1 MPFPIHLERER
12 EPEEFESGRSVG
24 RGSLARKWHP
34 PLRIRGVAGAS
45 DRNALSGHGS
55 DQSCNA
61 RRSEFVGTGG
71 GEEVVHIQKQSK
83 GEFMRRLL
91 TGAAVAVAL
100 SIPASVAAVGVVSSA
115 PAFASSSISC
125 TSLKGTISGSITIGK
140 CTPSGGKGYKTASA
154 PAASLAS
161 G

>member
-1 MPFPIHLERER
+1 
-12 EPEEFESGRSVG
+12 
-24 RGSLARKWHP
+24 
-34 PLRIRGVAGAS
+34 
-45 DRNALSGHGS
+45 
-55 DQSCNA
+55 
-61 RRSEFVGTGG
+61 
-71 GEEVVHIQKQSK
+71 
-83 GEFMRRLL
+83 MRRLL

-161 G
+161 GGTITWKKSGATTTLSLAATSPGQGGCKKGYLEYDATGSVTAASTTGVGIPAVGDTTSARACVDATNGKIALVKGTSFTL